1 MSEKRLPGRPSKYDP
16 AMCEI
21 VVDLMS
27 QGYAKVEVAVALG
40 ISRDTLDAWSKDP
53 EKPEFSDAVRAGE
66 MASEAWWMTQGR
78 IALRETGFNQGL
90 WFMNMKN
97 RHGWRDK
104 PEDTSA
110 SKPVVIYLDAK
121 DAKAV

>member
-1 MSEKRLPGRPSKYDP
+1 MSEKRPPGRPSKYDP

-53 EKPEFSDAVRAGE
+53 ESLNFP
-66 MASEAWWMTQGR
+66 T
-78 IALRETGFNQGL
+78 L
-90 WFMNMKN
+90 
-97 RHGWRDK
+97 
-104 PEDTSA
+104 
-110 SKPVVIYLDAK
+110 
-121 DAKAV
+121 